1 MREYGGAG
9 NRAGNSGYG
18 GPNGIIL
25 IIFWF
30 HLFFFFLVL
39 LTFEKYILVLRV
51 SPWSIT
57 LPDFSTVS
65 AM

>member
-30 HLFFFFLVL
+30 HLFFFGS
-39 LTFEKYILVLRV
+39 LTFDKYLSVSRV